1 MSSPYA
7 RFKTDKAKETEGTWV
22 DFGGFELKL
31 KRANPSNKAY
41 ANLMEKLLLKPYAR
55 AVNAGTLDDSVSG
68 PIIAR
73 ILAAAIVTDWR
84 SELGDHLIEGED
96 GAAVP
101 FSQDAC
107 EKMLADLP
115 DLQRHVQ
122 AEAARLD
129 NFIAEQREADAKN
142 SETSSTSI

>member
-41 ANLMEKLLLKPYAR
+41 INMLEKTLLKPYAR
-55 AVNAGTLDDSVSG
+55 AIGAGTMDRSVSG
-68 PIIAR
+68 PLLAR
-73 ILAAAIVTDWR
+73 VLANTIVTDWR
-84 SELGDHLIEGED
+84 SELGDHVIEGD
-96 GAAVP
+96 GAP
-101 FSQDAC
+101 LTFSPEAC
-107 EKMLADLP
+107 EKMLCDLP
-115 DLQRHVQ
+115 DFMETVQ
-122 AEAARLD
+122 TESVKLD